1 MVMSMPGYRVTEQ
14 LHEGQGSNVYRGV
27 RDSDGQ
33 AVVLKELK
41 PAYPPP
47 EKIAW
52 FKREYDLL
60 RALDTDGVVKAH
72 ELGTSQYRWVMVLE
86 DFGGES
92 LDRILRRRRLSL
104 EEVLTLAIELVNAL
118 GQVHQRGLIHK
129 SINPGN
135 IVWNPERNELKLID
149 FGIATELPRQSAPP
163 RNPDVIEGVLAYISP
178 EQTGRMNRAI
188 DFRSDYYSL
197 GVTLYEL
204 LTGQLPFQ
212 ATEPLDLV
220 HCHIARQPTP
230 PHQLDPAIPKPVSGL
245 VMKLMAKTAESRY
258 QSAYGIQADL
268 RECLNQLRARGTVE
282 DFPLGRHDT
291 LEQFQ
296 LPQKL
301 YGREKELERLLA
313 GFERVAAAPG
323 RPELMRVTGHPG
335 IGKSM
340 LVRELYKPLTARRG
354 YFISG
359 KFEQLQRST
368 PYSAVASA
376 FRSLVKQLLGESE
389 AQVKQWREQLLAAL
403 GPNGRVLTEVIPEVE
418 LIIGEQ
424 SAVAQLGPTEAQNRF
439 NLVFQS
445 AMRVF
450 AQPQHPLVLFLDD
463 LQWADSA
470 SLQLIELVMRDDE
483 LRHFFLIGAY
493 RDNEVGPA
501 HPLTMTLDSL
511 RKGGAVIE
519 ELHLRALGLEQTAEL
534 IADTVGQTSD
544 AVRPLAELVHRKT
557 EGNPLFVNELLK
569 LVHREGLLTFDAQQ
583 GRWRWDIALIEQW
596 GITDNIVDLL
606 VGNLKRLAVPTQQAL
621 KLAACI
627 GYNFNLRTL
636 AIIQGLSLPETAAQ
650 LSPALQAGFILTASE
665 PEVRTEEKEGEGSLL
680 VHDYRFVHDRVQ
692 QAAYALID
700 EEERK
705 AVHLRIGRLM
715 LANATEQE
723 RRERIFEIVRQLNL
737 GRSLMTDEGERL
749 ALARMNQEAASS
761 ARFSLADVAAR
772 EYLSVAMEL
781 LPERSWDEQY
791 ELTLRLHEE
800 LGEIEHLT
808 GNYEKSEPLLG
819 LALERAWEPVEKAH
833 IHNMRVVQHARLT
846 RHQDAFKEAQKGLA
860 LLGIDLP
867 KGEAETKADM
877 LAEFAKVQTNL
888 MGREISSLSCAR
900 AMEDPVA
907 ICKTRLLGA
916 ALIPVFFLDQTLNGL
931 LILKSINLVLEYGP
945 HPKSSEL
952 FASYGFLLNVMT
964 GQYRSG
970 YKFGQLALELSK
982 RFDNCASKCR
992 VSLVLVRALAPWVE
1006 PLKAVYPLHDA
1017 GYRAGLE
1024 SGELQYAGLLLMSK
1038 LFYQLYEGKL
1048 LSHTQSELQE
1058 FLHFNEKAKNQFVVD
1073 ALLGIRLIIANLSGT
1088 TGGRLDFTAGT
1099 LTEDSLLAQCKASK
1113 NLPAICSFY
1122 VLKTSVLCHYG
1133 ETVAALEASENA
1145 GKYIQ
1150 TIAGTAAL
1158 VQLNFYTS
1166 LSLAA
1171 EYPNQ
1176 SEEERQKSWARLE
1189 ANQKQMKQWAEGCPA
1204 NFAHMHA
1211 LVAAEM
1217 ARVSGKNTE
1226 APELYAQAIALAN
1239 KNGFLHQESLANE
1252 LAARFFQQQEGQAQ
1266 RSRELLDAAYYGY
1279 RLWGAVHKVKGLAEK
1294 YPHLRADTGEARPG
1308 AALSSTTGPGAS
1320 GALDLISIVKA
1331 CQAISS
1337 EIVLDKLLS
1346 KLMGIVIENAGAQRG
1361 VLLLARDGRLSV
1373 HVDAGLDAA
1382 SAPGAHALPVAADNY
1397 PTLAQSLVNYVART
1411 KESVILNDALH
1422 EGDFTRDPYV
1432 IRTEPRSV
1440 LGTPL
1445 ITQGQ
1450 LVGILYLEN
1459 NLTTGAFTP
1468 ERLEFLR
1475 LLSHQIAISIQNAL
1489 LYDDMEKKVEKRTE
1503 ELRARNTD
1511 LQSAL
1516 QHLRETQLQLVQAE
1530 KMASLGQLAAG
1541 IAHEIKNPLNFI
1553 NNFAELNVELIRELF
1568 EEMKNNP
1575 SLSPEDIERMLSD
1588 VMANGQR
1595 ILEHG
1600 KRADDI
1606 IRSMMQHASGA
1617 SGERQVA
1624 NVNALVDEYVEL
1636 AQHGLKGLEAQGGVV
1651 LERTYDEAADK
1662 AELVPQDIGRV
1673 LVNLLNNAFYA
1684 VRERQLASARGQY
1697 TPRVSVRTRRQGE
1710 NVEILVEDNGVGVPA
1725 ALKRKVFEPFFTTK
1739 PPGAGTGLGLSLSY
1753 DIVVQGHRGMLRVE
1767 SQEGHGATFIVSLPS
1782 AGE

>member
-27 RDSDGQ
+27 RDSDGL

-52 FKREYDLL
+52 FKREYELL
-60 RALDTDGVVKAH
+60 RALDTTAVVKAH
-72 ELGTSQYRWVMVLE
+72 ELGSSQYRWVMVLE

-92 LDRILRRRRLSL
+92 LDRIMRRRRLSL
-104 EEVLTLAIELVNAL
+104 EEVLTLGVELVNAL

-149 FGIATELPRQSAPP
+149 FEIATELPRQSAPP

-188 DFRSDYYSL
+188 DFRSDFYSL

-212 ATEPLDLV
+212 STEPLELV

-230 PHQLDPAIPKPVSGL
+230 PHQLGPAIPRPVSEL

-258 QSAYGIQADL
+258 QSAYGIKADL
-268 RECLNQLRARGTVE
+268 QECLNQLRARRTVE
-282 DFPLGRHDT
+282 DFPLGRQDT
-291 LEQFQ
+291 LERFQ

-313 GFERVAAAPG
+313 GFDRVAAAPG
-323 RPELMRVTGHPG
+323 RAELMLVTGHPG

-354 YFISG
+354 CFISG

-368 PYSAVASA
+368 PYSAVAGA

-389 AQVKQWREQLLAAL
+389 AQVTRWRERLLAAL
-403 GPNGRVLTEVIPEVE
+403 GPNGHVLIEIIPEVE

-424 SAVAQLGPTEAQNRF
+424 PPVAQLGPTEAQNRF

-450 AQPQHPLVLFLDD
+450 AQPQHPIVLFLDD

-470 SLQLIELVMRDDE
+470 SLKLIELVMRDDE
-483 LRHFFLIGAY
+483 LRHLFLIGAY

-501 HPLTMTLDSL
+501 HPLTMLLDSL
-511 RKGGAVIE
+511 RKGGTVLE
-519 ELHLRALGLEQTAEL
+519 ELHLGPLNLEQTAEL
-534 IADTVGQTSD
+534 IADTLGQTSE

-569 LVHREGLLTFDAQQ
+569 RVHQDGLLTFDAQE
-583 GRWRWDIALIEQW
+583 GRWRWDIARSKEKGL
-596 GITDNIVDLL
+596 TDNVVELMI
-606 VGNLKRLAVPTQQAL
+606 GNLKRLAVPTQQAL
-621 KLAACI
+621 KLAACL
-627 GYNFNLRTL
+627 GHTFNLRTL
-636 AIIQGLSLPETAAQ
+636 ATIQEQSLAETAAL

-665 PEVRTEEKEGEGSLL
+665 PEVRTEERGGEPSLL
-680 VHDYRFVHDRVQ
+680 VHHYKFVHDRVQ
-692 QAAYALID
+692 QAAYALIG

-723 RRERIFEIVRQLNL
+723 RAEQHFELVGHWNF
-737 GRSLMTDEGERL
+737 GRSLLTAEKDRL
-749 ALARMNQEAASS
+749 TLVQLNAEAASK
-761 ARFSLADVAAR
+761 ARASMAYAAAR
-772 EYLSVAMEL
+772 EYLTVAMEPL
-781 LPERSWDEQY
+781 TENSWEEHYER
-791 ELTLRLHEE
+791 TLHLHREF
-800 LGEIEHLT
+800 GEIEHLS
-808 GNYEKSEPLLG
+808 GNYKRSEQLLR
-819 LALERAWEPVEKAH
+819 LALERARTPIEKAD
-833 IHNMRVVQHARLT
+833 IYKILVVQYTILGRYHEALNEAR
-846 RHQDAFKEAQKGLA
+846 KGLA
-860 LLGIDLP
+860 LLGVDLP
-867 KGEAETKADM
+867 EGDVKAAM
-877 LAEFAKVQTNL
+877 QAEFAEVQKNL
-888 MGREISSLSCAR
+888 AGRDISSLLHEPPISDPRAR
-900 AMEDPVA
+900 SA
-907 ICKTRLLGA
+907 TRLLA
-916 ALIPVFFLDQTLNGL
+916 NILSTSFFVDQTLYRLIVFKAMNLSLRYGL
-931 LILKSINLVLEYGP
+931 ATESLD
-945 HPKSSEL
+945 L
-952 FASYGFLLNVMT
+952 FASYGFLIAAMT

-970 YKFGQLALELSK
+970 YDFGMLGLKLSE
-982 RFDNCASKCR
+982 RFNSLASKTK
-992 VSLVLVRALAPWVE
+992 VAFVLTHYLTPWVE
-1006 PLKAVYPLHDA
+1006 HFRAAIPLQND
-1017 GYRAGLE
+1017 GYQAGLE
-1024 SGELQYAGLLLMSK
+1024 SGELRSTGFILVSK
-1038 LFYQLYEGKL
+1038 MFYQLFEGKRLSQVRADLRQFL
-1048 LSHTQSELQE
+1048 L
-1058 FLHFNEKAKNQFVVD
+1058 FNEKVQNQMTVD
-1073 ALLGIRLIIANLSGT
+1073 VLLGVKLIVSNLDGT
-1088 TGGRLDFTAGT
+1088 TNGRLEFSADD
-1099 LTEDSLLAQCKASK
+1099 LTEEKFLSRCRANKSIIS
-1113 NLPAICSFY
+1113 ICNFY
-1122 VLKTSVLCHYG
+1122 VFKAIVLCHYG
-1133 ETVAALEASENA
+1133 EASAALEASSKAEEF
-1145 GKYIQ
+1145 IH
-1150 TIAGTAAL
+1150 TIVNSAA
-1158 VQLNFYTS
+1158 VAQFNFYTS

-1176 SEEERQKSWARLE
+1176 SEEKQQKSWARLK
-1189 ANQKQMKQWAEGCPA
+1189 ANQQQMKQWSESCPA
-1204 NFAHMHA
+1204 NYAHMHA

-1217 ARVSGKNTE
+1217 ARLSGKDTE
-1226 APELYAQAIALAN
+1226 AMGLYEQAIALAN
-1239 KNGFLHQESLANE
+1239 KNGFPHQEALANE
-1252 LAARFFQQQEGQAQ
+1252 LAARFARARGQEQ
-1266 RSRELLDAAYYGY
+1266 RARELMAAAYYGY
-1279 RLWGAVHKVKGLAEK
+1279 RLWGAVHKVKDLAAK
-1294 YPHLRADTGEARPG
+1294 HPHLRTDTGEARPG
-1308 AALSSTTGPGAS
+1308 AAPSSNGGPGAS

-1361 VLLLARDGRLSV
+1361 VLLLARDGRLTV
-1373 HVDAGLDAA
+1373 HVDAGLEAGSTPEA
-1382 SAPGAHALPVAADNY
+1382 QALPMTADSY
-1397 PTLAQSLVNYVART
+1397 PSIAHGIINYVART

-1422 EGDFTRDPYV
+1422 EGDFTLDPYV
-1432 IRTEPRSV
+1432 TRSEPRSI

-1459 NLTTGAFTP
+1459 NLTTGAFTS

-1489 LYDDMEKKVEKRTE
+1489 LYDEMEKKVEKRTE
-1503 ELRARNTD
+1503 ELRTRNTD

-1553 NNFAELNVELIRELF
+1553 NNFAELNVELIREMF
-1568 EEMKNNP
+1568 DEMKNNP
-1575 SLSPEDIERMLSD
+1575 SLSASDIESMLAD
-1588 VMANGQR
+1588 VRTNGER

-1617 SGERQVA
+1617 SGERQLTD
-1624 NVNALVDEYVEL
+1624 VNTLVEEYVEL
-1636 AQHGLKGLEAQGGVV
+1636 AQHGLKGQESQGGMV
-1651 LERTYDEAADK
+1651 LERAYDGAAGK

-1684 VRERQLASARGQY
+1684 VRERQLSTPRGQY
-1697 TPRVSVRTRRQGE
+1697 TARVTIRTRRRNQH
-1710 NVEILVEDNGVGVPA
+1710 VEIHVEDNGIGIPA
-1725 ALKRKVFEPFFTTK
+1725 NLKSRLFEPFFTTK

-1753 DIVVQGHRGMLRVE
+1753 EIVVQGHRGMLSAQSE
-1767 SQEGHGATFIVSLPS
+1767 QGQGATFIVSLPS
-1782 AGE
+1782 ATE